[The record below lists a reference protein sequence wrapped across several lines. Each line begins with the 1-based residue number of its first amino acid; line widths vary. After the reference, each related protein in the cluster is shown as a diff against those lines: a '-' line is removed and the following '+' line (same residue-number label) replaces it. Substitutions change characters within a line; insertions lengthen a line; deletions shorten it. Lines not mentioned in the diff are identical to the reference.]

1 VGDTGTGKGPKIGYG
16 SLASAEVVLYDFG
29 TSILLRSF
37 EYGLLTVAGTA
48 FPQFVGAIFA
58 GYVAY
63 RGIMKIRDLKAEYDE
78 LEGSVEERLARLAV
92 REGVRIIVGE
102 TLSMGLEKPTDEIID
117 RAIHTTVD
125 GMSKAGVFSEIVK
138 RTGLPAEYSDDL
150 RYFFMS
156 TSRRVVKGS
165 FAGADDKLADYA
177 AREIA

>member
-1 VGDTGTGKGPKIGYG
+1 MGETGTGKGSRTGYG
-16 SLASAEVVLYDFG
+16 SAVSAEVVLHDLG
-29 TSILLRSF
+29 TSILSRSF
-37 EYGLLTVAGTA
+37 EYGLVTVAGTA

-78 LEGSVEERLARLAV
+78 LEGSTEERLARLAV
-92 REGVRIIVGE
+92 REGVKIIIGE
-102 TLSMGLEKPTDEIID
+102 TISMGLDKPTDETID

-125 GMSKAGVFSEIVK
+125 IMSKEGVFTEIVK

-156 TSRRVVKGS
+156 TSKRTLKGS
-165 FAGADDKLADYA
+165 YVGASDKVADYA